1 MSKQPPQQP
10 QNRWRWRTG
19 HTVFVC
25 FTFFGLLGVPQI
37 YLYFGDSPDRAYLF
51 FSLFRNFLGLYVW
64 AALTPVI
71 FWLGRRFPVERH
83 NLPRRLALHFALSL
97 PCAFCQTLVD
107 LMATLLLR
115 PGPTP
120 PLAPFFGSVSKAF
133 LLNMTT
139 NGVIF
144 YASILAV
151 GQATNYFRKYRE
163 RELDLAQAEL
173 QALKAQLHPHFLF
186 NTLNA
191 ISELVYDK
199 PELADRTIAKLS
211 DLLRLTLKSGRAQE
225 VRLKEELD
233 FVGRYLE
240 IHQTLMQERL
250 RVRWE
255 VDDEAL
261 DACVPNMILQPLVEN
276 SIRHGIAPRAG
287 GGTIE
292 VVARRRGELLH
303 LRVEDDGLGLPRRSR
318 GGARSGLGLSNTR
331 ERLAHL
337 YDGAHRFEL
346 RQTKGGGLTVSIL
359 IPYRESEDKEE
370 DEDTDTHR

>member
-1 MSKQPPQQP
+1 MSKQAREQR
-10 QNRWRWRTG
+10 RWRWRTG

-37 YLYFGDSPDRAYLF
+37 YLYFGDSPDRSHLF
-51 FSLFRNFLGLYVW
+51 LSIFRNFLGLYVW

-83 NLPRRLALHFALSL
+83 NLPRRLALHFLLSMPFSL
-97 PCAFCQTLVD
+97 CQTFVD
-107 LMATLLLR
+107 LTATGLLR
-115 PGPTP
+115 AGPGQPAWWF
-120 PLAPFFGSVSKAF
+120 LVSVPKAF
-133 LLNMTT
+133 LLNVTT
-139 NGVIF
+139 NGIIF

-163 RELDLAQAEL
+163 RELDLAQAQL

-191 ISELVYDK
+191 ISELVYDD
-199 PELADRTIAKLS
+199 PRTADRTISKLS

-233 FVGRYLE
+233 FVERYLE

-255 VDDEAL
+255 VDGEAL

-287 GGTIE
+287 GGSIE
-292 VVARRRGELLH
+292 IVARRRGDVLH

-318 GGARSGLGLSNTR
+318 GGSRAGLGLSNTR
-331 ERLAHL
+331 ERLEHL

-359 IPYRESEDKEE
+359 IPYRENEGKEE
-370 DEDTDTHR
+370 DEDSDTHR